1 MMAFEDPANAGNS
14 PKYHTG
20 EKCIE
25 PGCERPAGTAWSPYW
40 CFECNVKR
48 LRRIT
53 VELEGFIAELK
64 NKRKRAEAALKELK
78 P

>member
-1 MMAFEDPANAGNS
+1 MKAFEDPDHRGNS

-20 EKCIE
+20 KQCIE
-25 PGCERPAGTAWSPYW
+25 LGCDGPAGTAWSPLW

-48 LRRIT
+48 LNRIT
-53 VELEGFIAELK
+53 GQVEQMLQGFNEGIL
-64 NKRKRAEAALKELK
+64 